1 MGTQSL
7 VLYPLCENNEDAFML
22 TDPDKPHLMNEVLRQ
37 LTAGLCTVLLTVAV
51 ACLSPFTCLAQQRLS
66 QGLDSHRPS
75 ASQQLEPTTAHD
87 ASKSSYVLGSNDEL
101 AISVLGLEDLSDKRV
116 RINAEGDIHLLLVGR
131 VRAAGMTVDRL
142 QAELTKRLGNYM
154 QAPQVIVSVWK
165 VGSQPVSVI
174 GAVNRPGVHQAVG
187 TKTLVEMLSLAG
199 GVRSDAGHRVTITR
213 RLERG
218 RIPLA
223 GAHDD
228 PSGQFSVAEVEL
240 GSLMKARDPMQN
252 IEVRSHDVITAPRAE
267 LIYVVGQVRRPGGFV
282 LHDRET
288 LSVLEALSLA
298 QGLARTAAPRK
309 AKILRAGPNAS
320 QRSETLVNLKE
331 VLAGKGPDV
340 SLKPYDILF
349 VPNSTRKSVGL
360 RTLDAAVRIGTG
372 IAIYR
377 R

>member
-1 MGTQSL
+1 MKN
-7 VLYPLCENNEDAFML
+7 VFPLSGPN
-22 TDPDKPHLMNEVLRQ
+22 KPHLMNEVLRQ
-37 LTAGLCTVLLTVAV
+37 LTAGLCTALLTVAV
-51 ACLSPFTCLAQQRLS
+51 ACLSLFTCLAQQRLS
-66 QGLDSHRPS
+66 QGFGRDRPI
-75 ASQQLEPTTAHD
+75 ASERLEWVKVHD
-87 ASKSSYVLGSNDEL
+87 ASEPSYVLGPNDEL

-154 QAPQVIVSVWK
+154 QAPQVMVSVWK

-199 GVRSDAGHRVTITR
+199 GLRSDAGHRVTITR

-218 RIPLA
+218 RVPLA

-228 PSGQFSVAEVEL
+228 PSGQFSVAEVGL
-240 GSLMKARDPMQN
+240 GGLMKARDPVQN
-252 IEVRSHDVITAPRAE
+252 IEIRSHDVITVPRAE

-298 QGLARTAAPRK
+298 EGLARTAAPQK

-320 QRSETLVNLKE
+320 QRSETPVNLKE

-349 VPNSTRKSVGL
+349 VPNSTGKSVGL

>member
-1 MGTQSL
+1 MATQSL
-7 VLYPLCENNEDAFML
+7 VLSSRSENHGDAFMFS
-22 TDPDKPHLMNEVLRQ
+22 DGDEPHPINDVLQQ
-37 LTAGLCTVLLTVAV
+37 LTARFCTTLITAAV
-51 ACLSPFTCLAQQRLS
+51 ACLSPLSSLGQQRLS
-66 QGLDSHRPS
+66 QGVDPHSPT
-75 ASQQLEPTTAHD
+75 ASERLKPAAAHD
-87 ASKSSYVLGSNDEL
+87 VKKSGYVLGPNDEL
-101 AISVLGLEDLSDKRV
+101 TISVLGLEDLSDKRV
-116 RINAEGDIHLLLVGR
+116 RINTDGDVDLLLVGR
-131 VRAAGMTVDRL
+131 VRAAGMTPGGL

-154 QAPQVIVSVWK
+154 QAPQVVVSVSQ

-187 TKTLVEMLSLAG
+187 NKTLVEMLSMAG
-199 GVRSDAGHRVTITR
+199 GLRSDAGHRVTITR

-228 PSGQFSVAEVEL
+228 STGHFSVAEVEL
-240 GSLMKARDPMQN
+240 SGLMRASDPIQN
-252 IEVRSHDVITAPRAE
+252 IEVRSRDVITVPRAE

-282 LHDRET
+282 LHDREM

-298 QGLARTAAPRK
+298 EGLARTAAPQK
-309 AKILRAGPNAS
+309 AKILRAMPNAA
-320 QRSETLVNLKE
+320 QRSEIPVNLRE
-331 VLAGKGPDV
+331 VLAGKGHDV

-349 VPNSTRKSVGL
+349 VPNSTGKSVGL

>member
-1 MGTQSL
+1 MQ
-7 VLYPLCENNEDAFML
+7 
-22 TDPDKPHLMNEVLRQ
+22 Q
-37 LTAGLCTVLLTVAV
+37 LTASLCTALVAAAV
-51 ACLSPFTCLAQQRLS
+51 AGVSPFPGLAQQRTS
-66 QGLDSHRPS
+66 QGPDSHRPS
-75 ASQQLEPTTAHD
+75 APQRWETAADHD
-87 ASKSSYVLGSNDEL
+87 ATGSRYVLGPNDEL

-116 RINAEGDIHLLLVGR
+116 RINADGDIHLLLVGR
-131 VRAAGMTVDRL
+131 VRAAGMTVDHL
-142 QAELTKRLGNYM
+142 QAELAKRLGNYM
-154 QAPQVIVSVWK
+154 QAPQLIVSVWK

-174 GAVNRPGVHQAVG
+174 GAVNRPGVHQAAG

-199 GVRSDAGHRVTITR
+199 GLRSDAGYRVTITR

-240 GSLMKARDPMQN
+240 GGLMKARDPMQN
-252 IEVRSHDVITAPRAE
+252 IEIRSHDVITVPRAE

-298 QGLARTAAPRK
+298 EGLARTAAPRK

>member
-1 MGTQSL
+1 
-7 VLYPLCENNEDAFML
+7 ML
-22 TDPDKPHLMNEVLRQ
+22 SDPDKPHLMNEVLRQ
-37 LTAGLCTVLLTVAV
+37 LTAGLCTALLTVAV
-51 ACLSPFTCLAQQRLS
+51 ACLSPLTCLAQQRLS
-66 QGLDSHRPS
+66 RGVDSHRLS
-75 ASQQLEPTTAHD
+75 APQRLETAADHGAD
-87 ASKSSYVLGSNDEL
+87 GSSYVLGPNDEL

-116 RINAEGDIHLLLVGR
+116 RINTEGDIHLLLVGR

-199 GVRSDAGHRVTITR
+199 GLRSDAGHRVTITR

-240 GSLMKARDPMQN
+240 GGLMKARDPMQN
-252 IEVRSHDVITAPRAE
+252 IEVRSHDVTSLTAVCATRSPT
-267 LIYVVGQVRRPGGFV
+267 VGMPSGRWPPPGLGIFTRR
-282 LHDRET
+282 
-288 LSVLEALSLA
+288 
-298 QGLARTAAPRK
+298 
-309 AKILRAGPNAS
+309 
-320 QRSETLVNLKE
+320 
-331 VLAGKGPDV
+331 
-340 SLKPYDILF
+340 
-349 VPNSTRKSVGL
+349 
-360 RTLDAAVRIGTG
+360 TG
-372 IAIYR
+372 
-377 R
+377 

>member
-22 TDPDKPHLMNEVLRQ
+22 TDPDKPHPMNEVLRQ
-37 LTAGLCTVLLTVAV
+37 LTAGLCTALVTAAV

-75 ASQQLEPTTAHD
+75 AAQQLEPTTAHD
-87 ASKSSYVLGSNDEL
+87 ATESRYVLGPNDEL

-131 VRAAGMTVDRL
+131 VRAAGMTADRL

-154 QAPQVIVSVWK
+154 RAPQVIVSVWK

-199 GVRSDAGHRVTITR
+199 GLRSDAGHRVTITR

-252 IEVRSHDVITAPRAE
+252 IEIRSHDVITVPRAE

-298 QGLARTAAPRK
+298 EGLARTAAPRK

-320 QRSETLVNLKE
+320 QRSETPVNLKE

>member
-37 LTAGLCTVLLTVAV
+37 LTAGLCTALLTVAV
-51 ACLSPFTCLAQQRLS
+51 ACLSPFTSLAQQRLS
-66 QGLDSHRPS
+66 QGLGRDTPI
-75 ASQQLEPTTAHD
+75 ASERLESTTAHD
-87 ASKSSYVLGSNDEL
+87 ATESRYVLGPNDEL

-116 RINAEGDIHLLLVGR
+116 RINTEGDIHLLLVGR

-142 QAELTKRLGNYM
+142 QAELTKRLGSYM

-199 GVRSDAGHRVTITR
+199 GLRSDAGHRVTITR

-218 RIPLA
+218 RIPIA

-252 IEVRSHDVITAPRAE
+252 IEIRSHDVITVPRAE

-298 QGLARTAAPRK
+298 EGLARTAAPRK

-349 VPNSTRKSVGL
+349 VPNSNRKSVGL